1 MNYAPMATSS
11 CGCNGGGVI
20 MSGVIMNGGAVGSEV
35 IVEPQATGEVI
46 DQTSPPAPVETKP
59 EENKAPA
66 PAETETAGQAA
77 DAPAKE

>member
-46 DQTSPPAPVETKP
+46 DQTNPPVPVETEPAENKEPAPVT
-59 EENKAPA
+59 
-66 PAETETAGQAA
+66 ETETAGAA
-77 DAPAKE
+77 ASK